1 MLLTCQHR
9 SLRLWVL
16 ACFVFALLVAAA
28 SPALHPRAMELV
40 CSGTGAA
47 KWVVQTPDGVA
58 PADAA
63 SLDCPLCLPADA
75 PPPLVAAMASP
86 HPAPLIYATWHRQPL
101 PPPPSHHRPP
111 ARAPPVFS

>member
-16 ACFVFALLVAAA
+16 ACFVFALLVAAV

-47 KWVVQTPDGVA
+47 KWVVQTPDGMA

-63 SLDCPLCLPADA
+63 SLDCPLCLAADTPPTA
-75 PPPLVAAMASP
+75 PHAAQPTA
-86 HPAPLIYATWHRQPL
+86 HAPVCAPRMGTPFFAQARAAL
-101 PPPPSHHRPP
+101 SPP
-111 ARAPPVFS
+111 ARAPPFFN